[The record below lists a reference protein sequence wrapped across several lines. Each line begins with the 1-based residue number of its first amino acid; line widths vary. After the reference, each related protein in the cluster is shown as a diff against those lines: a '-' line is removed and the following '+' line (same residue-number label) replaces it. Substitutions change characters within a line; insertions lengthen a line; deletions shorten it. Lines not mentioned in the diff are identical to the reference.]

1 MAARPPFPSP
11 ASPEPLD
18 SSGSRRDAGRDASR
32 CPHCG
37 TAVEGPDDV
46 FCCAGCE
53 MADAIIRGAGLE
65 RYYVEREAFA
75 PRPEP
80 LNVAWDALPVEER
93 PDGMCEIR
101 LAIDGLRCAS
111 CVWVAENVLQRT
123 MGVEEATVSYAT
135 GRATLRWDPSKV
147 RLGELAG
154 RIAGLGYRPRLLGEE
169 ARPDRDLLLRL
180 GVASF
185 AAANVMMYAAAL
197 YAGWFGGMEARF
209 VALFQWMSLIL
220 ATPVALWSA
229 APFYV
234 GAVSGLRNKVLHMDV
249 PIAIAVVVLY
259 TQGVAGTFMA
269 VDTYLDSM
277 TMLVALLLAGR
288 LLESR
293 GRRRAAEAAVTLAA
307 TVPAT
312 ARRMLPGAVETVP
325 SSELAPGDRVVVGSG
340 EELPA
345 DGVVA
350 DGEASLRVALLTGE
364 SAPVAVVP
372 GDRVWAGTVVLDGAL
387 VVEVTEAAEETVI
400 HRMAEELRTAAD
412 RGTRPSSTDRIAPW
426 FTGATLLV
434 AGATFLTWWLVAG
447 VGAALTTSVAVLV
460 VACPCALALS
470 RPLAAAAGLGA
481 AARRGLLFRS
491 ADALLELADV
501 DTVALDKTG
510 TVTAG
515 ALDVVNAGDED
526 LRVAA
531 GLERYS
537 VHPVALAIVREAA
550 ARGIPLPSA
559 RDVREEAGVGIS
571 GEVDGARWRI
581 RSGGAGVVVLE
592 GEAGHR
598 GLIRLGDSVRP
609 DSAQAVE
616 RLKALGISVALLTG
630 DHEDAARRIA
640 AGAGITDV
648 QARVNPEGKASWVR
662 ARRDAGRR
670 VLFAG
675 DGLNDG
681 PALAA
686 SDVGVAMGTG
696 AASSILTADG
706 VLAAGSILPLVTGVH
721 ASRACRRAIRWNQW
735 RSIVYNVSA
744 VAAAALGWV
753 NPLVAA
759 VLMPFS
765 SALVVWGASRVEA
778 VVRRAEAGAAAST
791 AAGDPRETRE
801 ARTA

>member
-1 MAARPPFPSP
+1 MTTLPPLRSVP
-11 ASPEPLD
+11 D
-18 SSGSRRDAGRDASR
+18 GDDAGTHGDASVPAVSR

-37 TAVEGPDDV
+37 TPVEGPEDA

-80 LNVAWDALPVEER
+80 LAGGWDALPVEEGA
-93 PDGMCEIR
+93 DGLCEIR

-123 MGVEEATVSYAT
+123 TGVADATVSYAT

-147 RLGELAG
+147 RLGELVG

-180 GVASF
+180 GVAAF

-209 VALFQWMSLIL
+209 IALFQWMSLIL
-220 ATPVALWSA
+220 ATPVAFWSA
-229 APFYV
+229 TPFYV
-234 GAVSGLRNKVLHMDV
+234 GAWSGLKNGVLHMDV

-259 TQGVAGTFMA
+259 VQGVAGTFMA

-307 TVPAT
+307 TMPAT
-312 ARRMLPGAVETVP
+312 ARRVLPDTVETVP
-325 SSELAPGDRVVVGSG
+325 STSLSPGDRVVAGAG

-350 DGEASLRVALLTGE
+350 HGEGSLRVALLTGE
-364 SAPVAVVP
+364 AAPVQVGP
-372 GDRVWAGTVVLDGAL
+372 GDRVWAGTVVVDGAL
-387 VVEVTEAAEETVI
+387 VVEVTEAAESTVI
-400 HRMAEELRTAAD
+400 HRMAEELRAAAD
-412 RGTRPSSTDRIAPW
+412 RGARPSSTDRIAPW

-434 AGATFLTWWLVAG
+434 AGGTFVVWWLAAG
-447 VGAALTTSVAVLV
+447 VGAALMTSVAVLV

-501 DTVALDKTG
+501 DAVGLDKTG

-515 ALDVVNAGDED
+515 AMDVVSAGDED

-537 VHPVALAIVREAA
+537 VHPVALAVVREAA
-550 ARGIPLPSA
+550 ERGIPLPA
-559 RDVREEAGVGIS
+559 ATAVREEAGVGME
-571 GEVDGARWRI
+571 GVVDGRRWRI

-592 GEAGHR
+592 GDDGHR

-609 DSAQAVE
+609 DSARAVE
-616 RLKALGISVALLTG
+616 RLQDLGVEVTLLTG
-630 DHEDAARRIA
+630 DHPETARRIA
-640 AGAGITDV
+640 AGAGIHDV
-648 QARVNPEGKASWVR
+648 QARVTPEDKAAWVR
-662 ARRDAGRR
+662 ARRDAGHT

-686 SDVGVAMGTG
+686 ADVGVAMGTG

-706 VLAAGSILPLVTGVH
+706 VLAAGSILPLVTGIQ
-721 ASRACRRAIRWNQW
+721 ASRACRTAIRWNQV

-765 SALVVWGASRVEA
+765 SALVVWGASRVE
-778 VVRRAEAGAAAST
+778 VRVRRAEARATGSHGAAPGEL
-791 AAGDPRETRE
+791 AA
-801 ARTA
+801 